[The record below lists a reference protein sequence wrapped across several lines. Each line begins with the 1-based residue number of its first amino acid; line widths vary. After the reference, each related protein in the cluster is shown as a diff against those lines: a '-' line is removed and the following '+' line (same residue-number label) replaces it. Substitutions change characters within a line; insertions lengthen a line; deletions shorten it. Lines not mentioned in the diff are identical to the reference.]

1 MKKLL
6 FAVAGIIF
14 VSSVT
19 ACSGMSTTSP
29 VVGDICGPQN
39 RNELRCQGG

>member
-1 MKKLL
+1 MKKLV
-6 FAVAGIIF
+6 FATTAVIF
-14 VSSVT
+14 ISCIT

-39 RNELRCQGG
+39 RSELRCQGG

>member
-6 FAVAGIIF
+6 LATLAIAF
-14 VSSVT
+14 VTSLA

-39 RNELRCQGG
+39 KNELRCQGG